1 MHELSIAYSL
11 VEIAD
16 EEARKINAK
25 VEAVRLRLGVM
36 SGVVK
41 DALLFSYDIATE
53 GTRLEHSKLL
63 IEDVPLTIYCSTCKA
78 ERVLENTQRLRCPVC
93 DTLSG
98 DIRTGKELE
107 ITALEVADVATH

>member
-16 EEARKINAK
+16 EEAQKINAK
-25 VEAVRLRLGVM
+25 VEAVRLRLGVL

-41 DALLFSYDIATE
+41 EALLFSYDIATQ

-63 IEDVPLTIYCSTCKA
+63 IEDVPLTIYCSICQA
-78 ERVLENTQRLRCPVC
+78 EWVLDNTQSLRCPVC
-93 DTLSG
+93 NTLSG
-98 DIRTGKELE
+98 DIRKGKELE
-107 ITALEVADVATH
+107 ITALEVADVTTY